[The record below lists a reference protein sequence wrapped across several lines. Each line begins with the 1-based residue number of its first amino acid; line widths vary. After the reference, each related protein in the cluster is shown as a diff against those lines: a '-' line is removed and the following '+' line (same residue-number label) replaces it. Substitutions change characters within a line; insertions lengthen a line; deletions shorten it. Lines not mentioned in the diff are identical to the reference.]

1 MSRPMTI
8 NFCNK
13 STKVNSTQ
21 FSQILLALSTYA
33 SNVTA
38 DWNLAPVN
46 IVSVPNASLSSPAN
60 NTIFLFD
67 NADQAGA
74 LGYHYEYKGLAVG
87 EVFAKTILDY
97 AGSTAILYK
106 NPTTPTVSSVMC
118 HEFFEML
125 GNPIA
130 NKWWMDNNGTLWAA
144 ELCDPVQNNIYTV
157 TIAGGVKVAMSDY
170 ILPLW
175 SVPDATHSMGNF
187 NKMNTLTTPFTIK
200 NGYGITL
207 QGEYLV
213 IEYGEGFPEEFKSK
227 AETDRQEIAEKFGLK
242 TK

>member
-1 MSRPMTI
+1 MTI

-13 STKVNSTQ
+13 STKISAQQ
-21 FSQILLALSTYA
+21 FSQMLLALSIYT
-33 SNVTA
+33 SNVTS
-38 DWNLAPVN
+38 DWGLSPVN

-67 NADQAGA
+67 NTDQAGA
-74 LGYHYEYKGLAVG
+74 LGYHYEYKGLAIG

-106 NPTTPTVSSVMC
+106 NTTSPTVSSVLC
-118 HEFFEML
+118 HEVFEMI
-125 GNPIA
+125 GNQFA
-130 NKWWMDNNGTLWAA
+130 NRWWMDNYGTLWAA

-175 SVPDATHSMGNF
+175 SIPDATHSMGNF
-187 NKMNTLTTPFTIK
+187 NKMNTLTAPFTIK

-207 QGEYLV
+207 EGEYLV
-213 IEYGEGFPEEFKSK
+213 IKYGDGFPDELKSRAEQDKQELIEKFSLKSK
-227 AETDRQEIAEKFGLK
+227 
-242 TK
+242 

>member
-13 STKVNSTQ
+13 STKVNNTQ

-38 DWNLAPVN
+38 DWNLSPIN

-97 AGSTAILYK
+97 AGPTAILYK
-106 NPTTPTVSSVMC
+106 NTTTPTVSSVMC

-130 NKWWMDNNGTLWAA
+130 NRWWMDNNGTLWAA

-157 TIAGGVKVAMSDY
+157 TIAGNVKVAMSDY

-175 SVPDATHSMGNF
+175 SVPDATRSMGSF

-207 QGEYLV
+207 QGEYVV
-213 IEYGEGFPEEFKSK
+213 IEYGEGFPEEFKPK
-227 AETDRQEIAEKFGLK
+227 AEAAKQEIIQKFGLK
-242 TK
+242 SK